1 MIKPVKLKYVVLT
14 LLISSSLL
22 LGLVVSFTL
31 YSNYDSWAGD
41 RAGKVIDVRNGKLE
55 QLIDG
60 VWKQVKNGDA
70 VSLGSRLMT
79 DHTGIA
85 SVEVSGIGRF
95 VMAPGSE
102 FEIGKD
108 ITDVNNKLSK
118 GTIWMDAK
126 ISRGGKA
133 SVATPV
139 AITSI
144 KGTRFTVVS
153 DGNKF
158 CACTCVGEVEV
169 TTNSGRVVKLP
180 AGEFFAFTE
189 GEPLPDKPRSALP
202 ELEKRSAAF
211 DFCFNCHIA
220 GGKGKLKRDWERFI
234 S

>member
-1 MIKPVKLKYVVLT
+1 MCALYLKH
-14 LLISSSLL
+14 
-22 LGLVVSFTL
+22 
-31 YSNYDSWAGD
+31 DSWAED
-41 RAGKVIDVRNGKLE
+41 RGGKVVDVRNGKLE

-60 VWKQVKNGDA
+60 EWKQVKNGDT

-79 DHTGIA
+79 DKTGIA
-85 SVEVSGIGRF
+85 SVEVPGIGRF

-102 FEIGKD
+102 FELGKD
-108 ITDVNNKLSK
+108 LKEVKNKLSK

-126 ISRGGKA
+126 LSRGSNA

-139 AITSI
+139 AMTSI

-153 DGNKF
+153 DGNRF

-169 TTNSGRVVKLP
+169 TTNNGKVVKLP

-189 GEPLPDKPRSALP
+189 GEPLPEKPRSALP
-202 ELEKRSAAF
+202 EFEKRSAAF
-211 DFCFNCHIA
+211 DFCFNCHIV

>member
-1 MIKPVKLKYVVLT
+1 MFKTIKSKYVVLT
-14 LLISSSLL
+14 LLVSSALF
-22 LGLVVSFTL
+22 LGLVLSFTSYL
-31 YSNYDSWAGD
+31 KYESWAGD
-41 RAGKVIDVRNGKLE
+41 RAGKVIDVSNGKLE
-55 QLIDG
+55 QLTDG
-60 VWKQVKNGDA
+60 EWKQVKKGDR
-70 VSLGSRLMT
+70 VSLGSRLRT
-79 DHTGIA
+79 DDNGIA
-85 SVEVSGIGRF
+85 SVEVPGIGRF
-95 VMAPGSE
+95 VMASGSE
-102 FEIGKD
+102 FELGKD
-108 ITDVNNKLSK
+108 IKEVKNRLPK

-126 ISRGGKA
+126 LSSGSSA
-133 SVATPV
+133 SIATPV

-169 TTNSGRVVKLP
+169 TTNSGKVVKLP

-202 ELEKRSAAF
+202 EIEKRSAAF